1 MLPWLHDSHN
11 GRQPAAGHQQL
22 PRSDC
27 IFALHQLKPSPRNCA
42 RLFQAH
48 PPKRMDFVKH
58 NTCNCICQLSGQ
70 GQREQRYRPG
80 AKPNALALAPG
91 PVRPCNPGIND
102 QPELADQDT
111 TERGHKSFFGWN
123 EADSTNHHK
132 DELTLPQRRSSTR
145 LYVRVVNRSVVGCQ
159 GGLGPSLRSVPD
171 MLVSDK
177 PTACVSTPEDTR

>member
-1 MLPWLHDSHN
+1 MKKGFSGQHKNENTCYPGYTTPRMGGSQPPGTSNCQGQIAFLPYTSSN
-11 GRQPAAGHQQL
+11 PAQETVHVSSEHIHQKEWI
-22 PRSDC
+22 S
-27 IFALHQLKPSPRNCA
+27 
-42 RLFQAH
+42 
-48 PPKRMDFVKH
+48 VKH

-111 TERGHKSFFGWN
+111 TERGHKSFFGRN

-145 LYVRVVNRSVVGCQ
+145 LYVRVDNRSVVGCQ
-159 GGLGPSLRSVPD
+159 GVEVLPSGWY
-171 MLVSDK
+171 
-177 PTACVSTPEDTR
+177 PTCS